1 MTALRRLLDTIT
13 GGLSA
18 LLLASMIVMV
28 TWQVISRYLLNDP
41 STFTEETLR
50 FGVIWLSLIGAAY
63 VTGRGKHMSVDLIK
77 DMLSPAAQ
85 RIINIVIQL
94 GFMAFAGA
102 VLIFGG
108 LRAVNIA
115 WYQTS
120 AVLQVPMGAVY
131 AASADHR
138 RPHRPL
144 QPPQHRRSP
153 RWPQRSRLGR
163 REDGASDQL
172 TPWPHNPASSCS
184 RSS

>member
-28 TWQVISRYLLNDP
+28 TWQVASRYLLNDP

-131 AASADHR
+131 AALPITGVLIVLYSLLNIADLLVGRSVLASAEEKTA
-138 RPHRPL
+138 
-144 QPPQHRRSP
+144 QAIS
-153 RWPQRSRLGR
+153 
-163 REDGASDQL
+163 
-172 TPWPHNPASSCS
+172 
-184 RSS
+184 

>member
-94 GFMAFAGA
+94 GFIAFAGA

-131 AASADHR
+131 AALPITGVLIVLYSLLNIADLLVGRSVLASAEEKTA
-138 RPHRPL
+138 
-144 QPPQHRRSP
+144 QAIS
-153 RWPQRSRLGR
+153 
-163 REDGASDQL
+163 
-172 TPWPHNPASSCS
+172 
-184 RSS
+184 

>member
-18 LLLASMIVMV
+18 LLLAGMIVMV

-131 AASADHR
+131 AALPITGVLIVLYSLLNIADLLVGRSVLASAEEKTA
-138 RPHRPL
+138 
-144 QPPQHRRSP
+144 QAIS
-153 RWPQRSRLGR
+153 
-163 REDGASDQL
+163 
-172 TPWPHNPASSCS
+172 
-184 RSS
+184 

>member
-1 MTALRRLLDTIT
+1 MTALRRLLDAIT

-18 LLLASMIVMV
+18 LLLAGMIVLV
-28 TWQVISRYLLNDP
+28 TWQVVSRYLLNDP

-63 VTGRGKHMSVDLIK
+63 VTGKGKHMSVDLIK
-77 DMLSPAAQ
+77 DMMSPAAQ
-85 RIINIVIQL
+85 RTINILIQI
-94 GFMAFAGA
+94 GFLAFAGA

-131 AASADHR
+131 AALPVTGILIVLYSLLNIVDLLAGRTFLASAEEKTS
-138 RPHRPL
+138 
-144 QPPQHRRSP
+144 QAIS
-153 RWPQRSRLGR
+153 
-163 REDGASDQL
+163 
-172 TPWPHNPASSCS
+172 
-184 RSS
+184 

>member
-131 AASADHR
+131 AALPITGVLIVLYSLLNIADLLVGRSVLASAEEKTA
-138 RPHRPL
+138 
-144 QPPQHRRSP
+144 QAIS
-153 RWPQRSRLGR
+153 
-163 REDGASDQL
+163 
-172 TPWPHNPASSCS
+172 
-184 RSS
+184 